1 MKKILIS
8 IVGLS
13 LMLGLLPA
21 CGGGSEKDM
30 FVSASVELGC
40 AMFEDPKFLKDY
52 SLVEGKTKEIFAKY
66 GFDTEDQT
74 AMEALA
80 AKYQEDEEVIKA
92 VQEGITECAGDLF
105 GSMMLDKSATT
116 PVE

>member
-1 MKKILIS
+1 
-8 IVGLS
+8 
-13 LMLGLLPA
+13 
-21 CGGGSEKDM
+21 M